1 MTKAVLDTNVL
12 ATGIVG
18 FNKQD
23 NVPGEILR
31 LWYKKHFL
39 LVTSEPLIQE
49 VLRTLRKPYFE
60 KHVNAQRASRLA
72 ALLRYQSI
80 LTSLTDTIEG
90 IATHPEDDI
99 VLATALSGGA
109 QYIVIGDEK
118 LQKIKIFKKISIL
131 SPHQFLTQVLIKD
144 E

>member
-12 ATGIVG
+12 ATGIVS

-23 NVPGEILR
+23 NVAGEILR
-31 LWYKKHFL
+31 LWYKKHFS

-49 VLRTLRKPYFE
+49 VLRTLRKRYFE
-60 KHVNAQRASRLA
+60 KHVNSQRASRLA
-72 ALLRYQSI
+72 AILRYQSI
-80 LTSLTDTIEG
+80 LTPLTDVVEG
-90 IATHPEDDI
+90 IATHPEDDV

-109 QYIVIGDEK
+109 RYIVTGDEK
-118 LQKIKIFKKISIL
+118 LQKLKKFKQIGIL
-131 SPHQFLTQVLIKD
+131 NPNQFLSQILTKD